1 MSNEFIVNDKKK
13 EFIVTYS
20 WHLAPKSSFGGIFMS
35 IFGFQ
40 LQAYVLSLKICFLVN
55 LV

>member
-1 MSNEFIVNDKKK
+1 MTKKN

-20 WHLAPKSSFGGIFMS
+20 WHLAPKSSFGGIFTS

-40 LQAYVLSLKICFLVN
+40 LQAYLSLKICSLVN